1 LKEQQQKIDTSSIE
15 MKGARNYVT
24 YVDKEAERQLVT
36 ALSQLLPEAG
46 FLTEEATVEF
56 VEKQYV
62 WIIDPL
68 DGTTNYVHN
77 DTPYSVSI
85 ALMKE
90 REILLGV
97 VFDPVA
103 EELYYAVENENARLN
118 QKPIKVSE
126 KTCFKTATSDL
137 AFHIILRLKVKRFC
151 KTLFINSKSAAS
163 ESKARLQS
171 KYAMWLVDEAM
182 PIFIRHFLLGTWL
195 PPLLF

>member
-1 LKEQQQKIDTSSIE
+1 MNYPIQSLCDEVCRIAITTGKYLKEQQQKIDTSSIE

-24 YVDKEAERQLVT
+24 YVDKEAERQLVS

-56 VEKQYV
+56 VEKDYV

-68 DGTTNYVHN
+68 VGTTNFVHK

-85 ALMKE
+85 ALMRE
-90 REILLGV
+90 REIVLGV

-103 EELYYAVENENARLN
+103 EELFYAVENENARLN

-126 KTCFKTATSDL
+126 KNMLQNGYIGFGIPYNLTA
-137 AFHIILRLKVKRFC
+137 
-151 KTLFINSKSAAS
+151 
-163 ESKARLQS
+163 
-171 KYAMWLVDEAM
+171 
-182 PIFIRHFLLGTWL
+182 
-195 PPLLF
+195 